1 MDNNHQEL
9 VKHFREFSS
18 VYRINDIFRDFI
30 ELSAIA
36 LINQHVFD
44 ERWNERENRYHEI
57 RQKYTEDDFRRFPK
71 ILAALI
77 TAVSES
83 KRQGTFDDVL
93 GRLYM
98 DLNLGNPNSGQYF
111 TPYSI
116 SKLMSGLIAQDLP
129 EKLDTQTFVSVFEPA
144 CGSGANLIA
153 FAEQVRQLGYIP
165 AQRMAAIGIDID
177 ILCVWMCFIQ
187 CQLYRIPAKIVHGD
201 SLTREFWSAW
211 CTSDWVYGG
220 FAQAMAEEVVQE
232 KTADSEEPPS
242 TSVPPALLT
251 LEEQLVLF

>member
-1 MDNNHQEL
+1 MENDYKEL
-9 VKHFREFSS
+9 AKHFRAFGSAF
-18 VYRINDIFRDFI
+18 RATDIFRDFI
-30 ELSAIA
+30 ELTAIT
-36 LINQHVFD
+36 LINQYAFD
-44 ERWNERENRYHEI
+44 EQWNERENRYHEI
-57 RQKYTEDDFRRFPK
+57 RQKYAEDDFRRFPK

-83 KRQGTFDDVL
+83 KQQGTFDDVL

-98 DLNLGNPNSGQYF
+98 DLNLGNPDSGQYF

-116 SKLMSGLIAQDLP
+116 SKLMSGLVAQDLP
-129 EKLDTQTFVSVFEPA
+129 EKLDKQKFVSVLEPA

-153 FAEQVRQLGYIP
+153 FAEQVQGLGHIP
-165 AQRMAAIGIDID
+165 AQRMAAMGVDID
-177 ILCVWMCFIQ
+177 VLCVWMCYIQ

-220 FAQAMAEEVVQE
+220 FAQAMAEKVVQE
-232 KTADSEEPPS
+232 KAADGAEPPS
-242 TSVPPALLT
+242 TPASPASLT